1 MAKVNTKTKFSKIY
15 RLSQKKTGIFFKNKK
30 RYDLSTSTLICQ
42 YWNEGHVSTPIYL
55 KENLFITEHGSWIL
69 YGQGGSETKYGKKLP
84 NGNYIEGSQFIVLTR
99 IQAYEYLESIGSI
112 DDILVDK
119 YFIDIVTD
127 G

>member
-1 MAKVNTKTKFSKIY
+1 MKDKTMAKVNTKTKFS
-15 RLSQKKTGIFFKNKK
+15 
-30 RYDLSTSTLICQ
+30 LICQ